1 MNNLAW
7 KHPSYTFFKIPSLG
21 KQQSFDNVYLSC
33 TLQNLCSKITAALNF
48 LSSRKVSATSSKL
61 FLCWRKCCCTVPP
74 SPRTTLSWRSLHV
87 TLQFRCF
94 PAFTAHF
101 CCCITELWTI
111 WTTGV
116 APGNGLF
123 FVFFLLPSLRAAD
136 VMKCHF
142 YQRKPSHK
150 RPNIILF
157 VHVLAVG
164 ALCTL
169 LSGIVL
175 KLVSLQCWFHHN
187 NDPLEDNW
195 KN

>member
-1 MNNLAW
+1 MKATKSLGNLG
-7 KHPSYTFFKIPSLG
+7 PSLH
-21 KQQSFDNVYLSC
+21 NWAL
-33 TLQNLCSKITAALNF
+33 TPCSIAAVLNT
-48 LSSRKVSATSSKL
+48 LSSRKVSAASSKL
-61 FLCWRKCCCTVPP
+61 FPLLEEVLVHLCPLAREPAL
-74 SPRTTLSWRSLHV
+74 PRRWRSLHV

-101 CCCITELWTI
+101 CCCITALWTM

-123 FVFFLLPSLRAAD
+123 FFFFSSPLSLRAAD

-142 YQRKPSHK
+142 NQRKPSHK

-164 ALCTL
+164 ALCTP

-175 KLVSLQCWFHHN
+175 KLVSLRCWFHHN

-195 KN
+195 KKLTHIIVYSGSN